1 MSSSVTHKRLFQNT
15 GTLERSKIG
24 KSCLV
29 SCECVEETRARQ
41 IRRYARALE
50 VCSALLGR
58 RMVRK
63 ENEKDPNGRDER
75 VGRSSWCCCGCG
87 SRGQPS
93 AITAVIPPF
102 QRPPSCAR
110 PLISFLPS
118 KFSSHPSLFL
128 WLNSF
133 HVPPL
138 PPLLSYLHPRLND
151 AVSSENPLTIDGDCI
166 PLIFLFRTPRKCSL
180 DTDITTSFFMVVAI
194 FPRRRHLSIWLHR
207 PD

>member
-24 KSCLV
+24 KPCLV

-93 AITAVIPPF
+93 AITAVITPISTPAF
-102 QRPPSCAR
+102 LRSSSYFLSSLKILVSSQPLPVVKFFPCSPPS
-110 PLISFLPS
+110 PSPQLPTPKTQRRGVLRKS
-118 KFSSHPSLFL
+118 
-128 WLNSF
+128 
-133 HVPPL
+133 
-138 PPLLSYLHPRLND
+138 
-151 AVSSENPLTIDGDCI
+151 ID
-166 PLIFLFRTPRKCSL
+166 
-180 DTDITTSFFMVVAI
+180 
-194 FPRRRHLSIWLHR
+194 H
-207 PD
+207 